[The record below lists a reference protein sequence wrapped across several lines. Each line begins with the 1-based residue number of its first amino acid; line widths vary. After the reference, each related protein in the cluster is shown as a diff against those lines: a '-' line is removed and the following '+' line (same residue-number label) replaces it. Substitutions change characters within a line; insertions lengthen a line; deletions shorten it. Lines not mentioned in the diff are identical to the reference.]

1 MPKVVRV
8 GQHKDFTIIENDCL
22 RDMAL
27 DIAERGLLVTMLSL
41 PDNWDFSG
49 IGLTSILPCG
59 KTKVFN
65 SLKRLEKAGYL
76 KRQRVYENG
85 KVVDWVYYIC
95 GRPVFK
101 DENNGNHDN
110 SKETVDNSVGST
122 ADNSENSS
130 LHSDNLVLE
139 NLVPEN
145 QEVGFQDIENREDN
159 KIYNNKL
166 YKDVLYNNQSIYQ
179 SNSGKVEI
187 EGLNDINIT
196 SEDYNA
202 YKELIR
208 KNIEY
213 DIISQRYYDKRQL
226 DEIVNIMAET
236 VAFNRNPIRIN
247 GSDMPADIVKSRF
260 LKIGSQDIEYILE
273 TLSKNTAKVYNIR
286 AYLITTI
293 YNAKDTINS
302 YYKSEVQHDM
312 FG

>member
-101 DENNGNHDN
+101 DENTNMDN
-110 SKETVDNSVGST
+110 DNTEGKDTVDNSADKCENGSLV
-122 ADNSENSS
+122 SEN
-130 LHSDNLVLE
+130 LFQE

-145 QEVGFQDIENREDN
+145 QEVGFQDVENREDN

-166 YKDVLYNNQSIYQ
+166 SKDVLYNNQSIYQ
-179 SNSGKVEI
+179 SNGVKARI
-187 EGLNDINIT
+187 EELNDTHTT

-213 DIISQRYYDKRQL
+213 DIISQRYYDKGQL
-226 DEIVNIMAET
+226 DEIVNIMTET

-273 TLSKNTAKVYNIR
+273 TLSNNTAKVYNIR

>member
-1 MPKVVRV
+1 M
-8 GQHKDFTIIENDCL
+8 
-22 RDMAL
+22 
-27 DIAERGLLVTMLSL
+27 
-41 PDNWDFSG
+41 
-49 IGLTSILPCG
+49 
-59 KTKVFN
+59 
-65 SLKRLEKAGYL
+65 
-76 KRQRVYENG
+76 
-85 KVVDWVYYIC
+85 DWIYYIC

-101 DENNGNHDN
+101 DENNSNHDN

-122 ADNSENSS
+122 VNNPENSS
-130 LHSDNLVLE
+130 LHSDNLILE

-145 QEVGFQDIENREDN
+145 QEVGFQDIENRDDN

-166 YKDVLYNNQSIYQ
+166 SKDVLYNNQSIYQ
-179 SNSGKVEI
+179 SNSGKAEI
-187 EGLNDINIT
+187 EGLKDTHTT
-196 SEDYNA
+196 SENYNA

-273 TLSKNTAKVYNIR
+273 TLSKNTTKVYNIR